1 MFYFVRHGE
10 TDYTERGTK
19 IYQGHGTNLAPL
31 SETGIGDKES
41 GKGYSTSG
49 GEPDFVFFLYKSRPV
64 CRHSF

>member
-31 SETGIGDKES
+31 SETGIGQIRTPE
-41 GKGYSTSG
+41 GAVG
-49 GEPDFVFFLYKSRPV
+49 
-64 CRHSF
+64 